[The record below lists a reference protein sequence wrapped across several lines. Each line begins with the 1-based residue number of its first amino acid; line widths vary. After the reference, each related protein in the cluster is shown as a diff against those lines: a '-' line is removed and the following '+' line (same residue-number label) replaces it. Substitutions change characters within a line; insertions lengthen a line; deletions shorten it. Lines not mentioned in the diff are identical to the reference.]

1 MCMMTMKLQT
11 KKKKKKA
18 KKIKVSIFFDYCQR
32 RKCRN
37 CSLNTGCD
45 PYVLTSMCAAEKR
58 QSLQTGHQRNKQKSF
73 VKKRLH
79 NNPS

>member
-11 KKKKKKA
+11 KGKKA

-45 PYVLTSMCAAEKR
+45 PYVLTSMCAETPKLTDR
-58 QSLQTGHQRNKQKSF
+58 SPKKQT
-73 VKKRLH
+73 KKA
-79 NNPS
+79 S